1 MARAQLDHKFQ
12 PKCRG
17 NTTERVETRSAATR
31 FKTRDRRLRAPNSP
45 RQLRL
50 RDAHSLAR
58 LPHVFRQLEG
68 FLRLPIASKASFA
81 RDLRDQHAI
90 AVDMHVLWGVIA
102 DPPIDQIA
110 PRRMRPM
117 TALPLPLL
125 DIVEHLNRVVHHE
138 LRRRNLTSLRVHTAS
153 PLFEPTSS
161 LKSEPHQGTGLW
173 RHLSTFDY
181 RLPTAKFFGSHLDRE
196 RATGFE
202 PATSSLGSWHS
213 TAELRP
219 QELRRQAPQTVRKS
233 CRRVNA
239 LGVRVSV

>member
-125 DIVEHLNRVVHHE
+125 DIVEHLNRVAHHE
-138 LRRRNLTSLRVHTAS
+138 LRRRNLAWLCAHTAS

-161 LKSEPHQGTGLW
+161 PNREPTGNPGVVDLANE
-173 RHLSTFDY
+173 RRRLNEKTLS
-181 RLPTAKFFGSHLDRE
+181 
-196 RATGFE
+196 
-202 PATSSLGSWHS
+202 SS
-213 TAELRP
+213 T
-219 QELRRQAPQTVRKS
+219 
-233 CRRVNA
+233 
-239 LGVRVSV
+239 